1 MSAERLT
8 ISEVTVGKYVVISL
22 LIVTRDLTMIE
33 LARAV
38 TTMMA
43 VLSPLSSFWQG
54 PFYIYS
60 NKSIYW
66 QPQINSYDRIRNAIK
81 KILLNCLI
89 IY

>member
-1 MSAERLT
+1 MTGRAAKGCKNMKMSAERLT

-43 VLSPLSSFWQG
+43 VLSPLSSF
-54 PFYIYS
+54 
-60 NKSIYW
+60 
-66 QPQINSYDRIRNAIK
+66 
-81 KILLNCLI
+81 
-89 IY
+89 